1 MTIMDMS
8 NAPAPVPIGDLS
20 IPRHVAIIMVGN
32 GREHRF
38 RGLGA
43 KTGS

>member
-20 IPRHVAIIMVGN
+20 IPMHVAIIMIGN
-32 GREHRF
+32 GRAHRF
-38 RGLGA
+38 GGLA
-43 KTGS
+43 AQTGT